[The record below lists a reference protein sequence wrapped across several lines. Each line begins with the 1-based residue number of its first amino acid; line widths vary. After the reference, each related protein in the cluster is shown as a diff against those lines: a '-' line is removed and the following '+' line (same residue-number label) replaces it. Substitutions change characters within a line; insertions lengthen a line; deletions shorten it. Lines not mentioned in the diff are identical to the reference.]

1 MHKEKHNP
9 NKALYAQICQRP
21 ARKSTKGK
29 APPPP
34 PLAKGFDGANFTQN
48 MENPNAAMDQKE
60 NLMDKDII
68 LTVVLPGG
76 TEKTATVHGS
86 KPMMDLLVAL
96 CSKYHLNPS
105 SHTIELISTNRNQI
119 KFKPNALIGTLNA
132 EKIILKPK
140 GTDEKN
146 KKAAPQMPEATV
158 RLVINYKKTQK
169 TVLRVNPKVPLEEL
183 ISAVSEKCEF
193 DPKSTVLLKDVH
205 SQEPLDLSKSLND
218 HGIREVYAKDGKGVG
233 LTDLQ
238 VSSVHQENISQP
250 NKDKILKE
258 KEKGF
263 FSIFRK
269 SKKKPDQSATASAP
283 ASPTLNQQRPGSMS
297 SLSAHASMYNS
308 NTLPSEMPKKRRA
321 PLPPMMVSQSFPTNL
336 SECQTNAQPEAS
348 PTSDQ
353 DLPGLSRGSSSES
366 SLKRTKRKA
375 PPPPSPP
382 SKIAQDE
389 DLQDRNIK
397 AGVTSP
403 CILEEINEK
412 EEMVCTAAQDAGTTA
427 VTQAGEHRPH
437 TSADA
442 PSDTGKIKLTSL
454 PTDVEMPSS
463 STSKS
468 EEEDKMNDVSTDGK
482 QSIYL
487 VSNRECDQQ
496 ILKVSEDSVTSGLNH
511 GEDSE
516 SSPTAKTE
524 DQQSTNNESKIDNN
538 TEVCISLQSTPADP
552 SNSQNKNAKP
562 VMHDVAIQ
570 SSDFSS
576 NGRHVK
582 EQSDKDETEGIC
594 NTRSSQDKDI
604 ESQNTIKSYATS
616 SAGVQDSS
624 TLTELCS
631 AEMGGLKKDMATST
645 EELSPRESV
654 TTLPQVTEGT
664 SECQIVAAQSPP
676 IYKKDSEPKPKPSN
690 EVTREYIP
698 KVGLTTYKIVPQK
711 SLEKLK
717 FFEVQLTLEVPDET
731 KDQGLSVNF
740 PEHSDIH
747 LPTKVPQDSVDYK
760 ATDSNGIHNFKPSS
774 VSEVNSN
781 HTANNNIAPFSP
793 SHAAHV
799 ICKGSSKDSKP
810 LSPSETGN
818 LLPSTSAVK
827 EKKIPPATKPKPGS
841 FRLSQH
847 KRTPGDYVTSAA
859 IKNVSA
865 CSGSGHNETLRS
877 PGKEKDTVP
886 EKLLD
891 VEDENYFPPPPPP
904 VQFEE
909 VSGESFQEEAKPAN
923 KTVDIPASK
932 FTRQFSLPSKEPA
945 ELSLE
950 KLRSFAAPK
959 PYTPSTPSPFALAVS
974 SAVRRTQ
981 SLSRRPVP
989 TVHTF
994 RGLPSSAYLRRSAAE
1009 PGKALLDSSP
1019 ERDHQDRKE
1028 GKMKLPME
1036 EHICRSEDNG
1046 IPVLASHPSGQGMF
1060 HKTSL
1065 EAVQSGDVAAKQK
1078 NVPSVSDAVAVNGG
1092 TTAGHPATQVE

>member
-1 MHKEKHNP
+1 
-9 NKALYAQICQRP
+9 
-21 ARKSTKGK
+21 
-29 APPPP
+29 
-34 PLAKGFDGANFTQN
+34 

-60 NLMDKDII
+60 NLMDKDIT

-86 KPMMDLLVAL
+86 KPMMDFLVAL

-132 EKIILKPK
+132 ERIILKPK

-218 HGIREVYAKDGKGVG
+218 LGIREVYAKDGKGVG
-233 LTDLQ
+233 STDLQ

-297 SLSAHASMYNS
+297 SLSTHASTYNS

-353 DLPGLSRGSSSES
+353 VNNILVYPSPVSLRELGLSRGSSSES

-397 AGVTSP
+397 DNLPAIEYFKSSASTSRELQEGGACLNCPKLPLLCTCSKLLLSALQSSFPLCAAGVTSP

-454 PTDVEMPSS
+454 PADVEMQSS

-482 QSIYL
+482 VKVFNGVFNTTS
-487 VSNRECDQQ
+487 
-496 ILKVSEDSVTSGLNH
+496 ILKVSENSVTSGLNH

-524 DQQSTNNESKIDNN
+524 DQQSTNDESKIDNN
-538 TEVCISLQSTPADP
+538 TEVCVSLQSTPADS
-552 SNSQNKNAKP
+552 SNSQNKNTKP

-576 NGRHVK
+576 NGRLVK

-604 ESQNTIKSYATS
+604 EGQNAIKSYATS

-631 AEMGGLKKDMATST
+631 AEQGGLKKDMATST

-799 ICKGSSKDSKP
+799 ICKGTSKDSKP
-810 LSPSETGN
+810 LSPSEMGN

-877 PGKEKDTVP
+877 PGKEKDTLP
-886 EKLLD
+886 EKPLE

-909 VSGESFQEEAKPAN
+909 VSRESFQEEAKPAN

-994 RGLPSSAYLRRSAAE
+994 RGLPSSAYLGMSAAKE
-1009 PGKALLDSSP
+1009 PGKALLDSSLVSFKCVVCL
-1019 ERDHQDRKE
+1019 DKLRK
-1028 GKMKLPME
+1028 
-1036 EHICRSEDNG
+1036 
-1046 IPVLASHPSGQGMF
+1046 
-1060 HKTSL
+1060 
-1065 EAVQSGDVAAKQK
+1065 
-1078 NVPSVSDAVAVNGG
+1078 
-1092 TTAGHPATQVE
+1092 

>member
-1 MHKEKHNP
+1 MDKLPSQDNP
-9 NKALYAQICQRP
+9 FFLP
-21 ARKSTKGK
+21 PVRKSTKGK

-60 NLMDKDII
+60 NLMDKDIT

-146 KKAAPQMPEATV
+146 KKAVPQMPEATV

-218 HGIREVYAKDGKGVG
+218 HGIREVYAKDGNHGVG

-353 DLPGLSRGSSSES
+353 VSNIPIYPRPVRLRELGLSRGSSSES

-397 AGVTSP
+397 GISGPLDLFLHKNQPDNLPAIEYFMMGISKSKSLQSRELQEGGACLNCPKLPLLCTCSKLLLSALQSSFSL
-403 CILEEINEK
+403 CEINEK

-468 EEEDKMNDVSTDGK
+468 EEEDKMNDVSTDGNEPELFNVFNGVFNTT
-482 QSIYL
+482 SIVNMKCNNPENQYL
-487 VSNRECDQQ
+487 KH
-496 ILKVSEDSVTSGLNH
+496 ILLS
-511 GEDSE
+511 EDSE

-552 SNSQNKNAKP
+552 SNSQKKNAKP

-932 FTRQFSLPSKEPA
+932 FTK
-945 ELSLE
+945 LSLE

-981 SLSRRPVP
+981 SLSR
-989 TVHTF
+989 
-994 RGLPSSAYLRRSAAE
+994 
-1009 PGKALLDSSP
+1009 
-1019 ERDHQDRKE
+1019 
-1028 GKMKLPME
+1028 
-1036 EHICRSEDNG
+1036 
-1046 IPVLASHPSGQGMF
+1046 
-1060 HKTSL
+1060 
-1065 EAVQSGDVAAKQK
+1065 
-1078 NVPSVSDAVAVNGG
+1078 
-1092 TTAGHPATQVE
+1092 